1 MFEQKEQVYELFEC
15 EECGLETDL
24 NKHMI
29 GNHTLCD
36 ICHEEV
42 MKVGVI
48 GARLPE
54 HLTDKMKKHVKEIKK
69 FRSYSLQELVREAV
83 ENFLKETEDDRRD

>member
-15 EECGLETDL
+15 EECGLDTDID
-24 NKHMI
+24 KHMI
-29 GNHTLCD
+29 GGRTLCN

-54 HLTDKMKKHVKEIKK
+54 HLTEKMKERVKEVKK

-83 ENFLKETEDDRRD
+83 ENFLKEKENDRRD